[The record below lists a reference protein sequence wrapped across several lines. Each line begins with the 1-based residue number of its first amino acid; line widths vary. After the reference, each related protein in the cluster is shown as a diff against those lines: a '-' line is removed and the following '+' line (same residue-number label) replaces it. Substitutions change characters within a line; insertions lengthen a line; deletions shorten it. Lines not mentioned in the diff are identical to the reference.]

1 MIHHQAHDP
10 SKNQAIPGSTSQANV
25 APKRSWREKFCQA
38 NTIFDPRDNL
48 SRVGPSLNPSL
59 RRHVGENHKYLN
71 TRGTNRNG
79 SFRIWGLWKPW
90 KSTKDVRIST
100 VPTSPRNARRGQ
112 NGFEPRLAGTS
123 AGTSKEMGNKMRFLF
138 DRSHPLRK

>member
-1 MIHHQAHDP
+1 MIHDQATIRAKIRVSLDRPHRPTALINDP
-10 SKNQAIPGSTSQANV
+10 GAKHSVPSH
-25 APKRSWREKFCQA
+25 
-38 NTIFDPRDNL
+38 TIFDPRDNL

-59 RRHVGENHKYLN
+59 RPHVGENHKYLN
-71 TRGTNRNG
+71 ARGTNRNG